1 MEFCVGANTAGV
13 VPEKQTGGQ
22 RQRSK
27 LDQPRRRKHGFAAAL
42 SKGGVEAVIAA
53 LIKALSGHPAGS
65 DCDHESKEDAKTIG
79 VHHGPTGGVGW
90 GRLSRLRSAGMQR
103 LHTSVAMRMA
113 ASDDIYTVLRRV

>member
-13 VPEKQTGGQ
+13 VPAKQTGGQ

-42 SKGGVEAVIAA
+42 SKGDVEAVVAA

-90 GRLSRLRSAGMQR
+90 GEAIEVCGDATFAHVSGDANG
-103 LHTSVAMRMA
+103 
-113 ASDDIYTVLRRV
+113 RVQ